1 MKKLIS
7 FCLYGNDPIYIKGA
21 LLNAKAS
28 KKVFKDWELRFY
40 ISDEIKSDV
49 EKELLNSGCKTIKMK
64 RRALSDFMF
73 YRFLPIQE
81 PFYDAVIV
89 RDVDSILDE
98 RDEWTVQ
105 EWLESG
111 CSFHIIRDHPN
122 HAFYILGGMFGYR
135 PKSKKIINLNNLI
148 ANWKDFDKYG
158 ADQEFLANRIYP
170 LIRNDVYIHSDFVA
184 FGDESVK
191 SIKVKR
197 NGLSWIGKRYI
208 NEKKINEEILK
219 QTIPR
224 GLIRFPLLEFNLSI
238 NKNEYKNS
246 KFVVLKGA
254 EGFGDRLQCLT
265 QAISYASQTQ
275 RILVVD
281 WRDEHWSHDPLL
293 KFSEYFEIKGV
304 KNIEFNC
311 FIKFFIENKKSLKV
325 FPEAWGDVMADP
337 NFISLISQRAYKLPE
352 KGKII
357 NEISLGIKNDFQ
369 EDIVVYPGKG
379 IRNSNYFLLNCL
391 NPSEKMGKKILEFA
405 YKNFLYHKSYD
416 VIHLRGG
423 SKKWLGGRV
432 ADNSPVKDQHDQW
445 ADAYDYMNPI
455 WNIYKSLNPSL
466 PLYLISDSSK
476 LINFW
481 QQKYNCGLA
490 IPNVAS
496 KKLRECGIHKL
507 RPEDL
512 KGINSPIK
520 KEINYECIRDF
531 IIMLNSNFLIGDD
544 VSLFSKGAFETKKFG
559 IFFIKF
565 PVKPSTFRI

>member
-7 FCLYGNDPIYIKGA
+7 YCLYGNDPIYTKGA
-21 LLNAKAS
+21 ILNAKAS
-28 KKVFKDWELRFY
+28 KNVFKDWELRFY
-40 ISDEIKSDV
+40 ISDEIQSDI
-49 EKELLNSGCKTIKMK
+49 EIELLNLGCKTIRMK

-81 PFYDAVIV
+81 SYYDAVIV

-98 RDEWTVQ
+98 RDEWTVE
-105 EWLESG
+105 EWLKSE

-122 HAFYILGGMFGYR
+122 HMFYILGGMFGYR

-148 ANWKDFDKYG
+148 GDWKDFDKYG
-158 ADQEFLANRIYP
+158 ADQEFLANSIYP
-170 LIRNDVYIHSDFVA
+170 LIRNDVYIHSDLIA

-191 SIKVKR
+191 PINFKR
-197 NGLSWIGKRYI
+197 NELSWIGKRYF
-208 NEKKINEEILK
+208 NEKKINEDILK
-219 QTIPR
+219 QKIQR
-224 GLIRFPLLEFNLSI
+224 GLIRLPLLEFNLSI

-246 KFVVLKGA
+246 KFVILKGA
-254 EGFGDRLQCLT
+254 EGFGDRIQCLA

-281 WRDEHWSHDPLL
+281 WSDEHWSHDPLIN
-293 KFSEYFEIKGV
+293 FSEYFEIKGV

-311 FIKFFIENKKSLKV
+311 FIKFFNENKKSLKV
-325 FPEAWGDVMADP
+325 FPEAWGDMMADS
-337 NFISLISQRAYKLPE
+337 NFINIMTQRAYELPD

-357 NEISLGIKNDFQ
+357 NEISLGIKNDFK
-369 EDIVVYPGKG
+369 EEIIVYPGKG
-379 IRNSNYFLLNCL
+379 LRRSNYFILNCL
-391 NPSEKMGKKILEFA
+391 NPSEKMEKRILDFA
-405 YKNFLYHKSYD
+405 NKNVLYHKSYD

-423 SKKWLGGRV
+423 SKKWLGGKV
-432 ADNSPVKDQHDQW
+432 ADNSPVKEQHNQW
-445 ADAYDYMNPI
+445 LDADEYMKPI

-476 LINFW
+476 LINLW
-481 QQKYNCGLA
+481 QQKYNCGIA

-496 KKLRECGIHKL
+496 EKLRDCGIHKL
-507 RPEDL
+507 RQQDL
-512 KGINSPIK
+512 KGINSPNKID
-520 KEINYECIRDF
+520 INFECIRDF

-544 VSLFSKGAFETKKFG
+544 VSFFSKSAFATKKLG

-565 PVKPSTFRI
+565 SIKPSAFEF